1 MQAGVP
7 IFGCGVRMSRYTL
20 EVVELVPKA
29 FRDSDEEQL
38 ESALDAIATVHGG
51 MVVESAEASKKSH
64 QRHYVNIFDC
74 ESSLEEEVEWLRKRF
89 PDIRFT
95 LKEFM

>member
-1 MQAGVP
+1 
-7 IFGCGVRMSRYTL
+7 MSRYTL
-20 EVVELVPKA
+20 EVVEAFPKA
-29 FRDSDEEQL
+29 PPKSEEEQL
-38 ESALDAIATVHGG
+38 ESALEAIATVHGG
-51 MVVESAEASKKSH
+51 MVVESAETPAKSL

-74 ESSLEEEVEWLRKRF
+74 ESSLEEEVEWLRNRF